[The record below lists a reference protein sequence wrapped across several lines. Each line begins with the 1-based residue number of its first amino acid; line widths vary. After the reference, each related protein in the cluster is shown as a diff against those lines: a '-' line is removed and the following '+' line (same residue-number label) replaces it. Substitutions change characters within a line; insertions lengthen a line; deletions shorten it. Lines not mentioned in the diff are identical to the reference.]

1 MTGSPADPIAV
12 VGSPSDCTS
21 VVLNLQR
28 SAYGS
33 PLLGSM
39 VTLRNEYTDG
49 SAELGLGTVTAVQTV
64 NPDLAP
70 TSPLA
75 SHIARGQS
83 LERAG
88 NDTDTRSVKVKVEA
102 VFRDGGDGRWA
113 RYGSTLST
121 SPATGTPVRVLDQA
135 MADELMADAHTPAY
149 IGPLRGSDVLVPFTL
164 PDFSGPQGSVHGC
177 SLGATGSGKSNFH
190 SYMLAADLRWT
201 DKGHLVLD
209 PQGQFASEFGLPFSL
224 QGLAAACGRRVTV
237 ARLSQSL
244 RLRKDAPLFLLLL
257 AEAGWFRNLAFG
269 AGADDQV
276 AAARAALESALRD
289 TAAVNAA
296 CQTGDWTL
304 AAPDVLM
311 RYLLGYL
318 DDILPAGTIY
328 AGREQ
333 QDRVRRTIRLRRTNS
348 EGIPVGPDGEPI
360 DPALLD
366 KLPAGALDEDG
377 ERTFARLLAP
387 FAALHSLWSP
397 YSPSGAAK
405 IAAGAREAELDPEDK
420 RRDAWG
426 LMREVMSPKPGE
438 PAPWLILDLSA
449 DLSRIRVSSDGDG
462 DDDAVGAALR
472 LLDSDDVKARI
483 IRQLLTTLELVGQ
496 QEFSRGTPLNV
507 QVDIDEAHRWGGPV
521 DPRSSSEARI
531 ALSNQLARMHREVRK
546 FGIGFWSILQTATG
560 LQDEIWKQITR
571 LAVGYGL
578 LDAAELARLGNRVP
592 DSHLELYR
600 SSPPP
605 AATGRYPWML
615 VGGAITG
622 LSFGSHP
629 VFVEAFTDPDRWLAA
644 NQAWITDLR
653 RQFSHLLPDGDTG
666 GPLRSLPGRPG
677 FDDAAMARHV
687 AARQKAD
694 GRANADAVR
703 SVAVGR
709 GRAAGA
715 APAGSAP
722 AGSAPSAWASS
733 DFDDDPP
740 PF

>member
-1 MTGSPADPIAV
+1 MTGTEDRIAV
-12 VGSPSDCTS
+12 VGSPSDCTTA
-21 VVLNLQR
+21 VLNLQR
-28 SAYGS
+28 DAYGV
-33 PLLGSM
+33 PLLGAM
-39 VTLRNEYTDG
+39 VTMRNVYNDG
-49 SAELGLGTVTAVQTV
+49 STELALGTVTAVQTV

-75 SHIARGQS
+75 PHIARGQS
-83 LERAG
+83 MGRAG
-88 NDTDTRSVKVKVEA
+88 DEGDTRSVKVKVEA
-102 VFRDGGDGRWA
+102 VFRDGGDGWWTRF
-113 RYGSTLST
+113 GSTLST
-121 SPATGTPVRVLDQA
+121 SPATGTPVQVLDQDT
-135 MADELMADAHTPAY
+135 ADELMADSHVPAY
-149 IGPLRGSDVLVPFTL
+149 IGPLRGSQVMVPFTL
-164 PDFSGPQGSVHGC
+164 PDFSGPAGSTH
-177 SLGATGSGKSNFH
+177 GATLGSTGAGKSNFH
-190 SYMLAADLRWT
+190 LYMLAADLRWPG
-201 DKGHLVLD
+201 KGHIILD
-209 PQGQFASEFGLPFSL
+209 PQGQFVSGFGLPFSI
-224 QGLAAACGRRVTV
+224 QGLAAACGRTV
-237 ARLSQSL
+237 HEARLSQSL

-269 AGADDQV
+269 SGADDQV
-276 AAARAALESALRD
+276 AAARSALESALRD
-289 TAAVNAA
+289 TGDVERA
-296 CQTGDWTL
+296 CGTGDWTL
-304 AAPDVLM
+304 AAPDALM

-333 QDRVRRTIRLRRTNS
+333 QARVGRTIRLRRTNS

-360 DPALLD
+360 DPTLLD
-366 KLPAGALDEDG
+366 KLPPGALDDDG
-377 ERTFARLLAP
+377 GRVFARLLAP

-405 IAAGAREAELDPEDK
+405 IAAGVKESDLTPADK

-449 DLSRIRVSSDGDG
+449 DLSRTQVSSDGDG
-462 DDDAVGAALR
+462 DDDDAVGEAIR

-507 QVDIDEAHRWGGPV
+507 QVDIDEAHLWGGPI
-521 DPRSSSEARI
+521 DPRTSSEARI
-531 ALSNQLARMHREVRK
+531 ALSSQLARMHRVVRK
-546 FGIGFWSILQTATG
+546 YGIGFWSILQTATG

-578 LDAAELARLGNRVP
+578 LDSAELARLGNRVP

-615 VGGAITG
+615 VGGSITG

-629 VFVEAFTDPDRWLAA
+629 VFIEAFNDPDQWLRH
-644 NQAWITDLR
+644 NQGWITDLR
-653 RQFSHLLPDGDTG
+653 RQFSHLLPAGDTG
-666 GPLRSLPGRPG
+666 GTLRSLPGRPESA
-677 FDDAAMARHV
+677 DAAV
-687 AARQKAD
+687 AAHSQARERID

-703 SVAVGR
+703 SVAAGR
-709 GRAAGA
+709 GGRAT
-715 APAGSAP
+715 PSAP
-722 AGSAPSAWASS
+722 AASTSWSSAQ
-733 DFDDDPP
+733 FDDDLP